1 MFNKCFDIL
10 QFHFE
15 YLFCLSYE
23 KYMPNLKIFDQINL
37 NFRFNYLILMNNI
50 FISEII
56 KTKELKL
63 KALNISL
70 L

>member
-1 MFNKCFDIL
+1 MFNKYFDKL

-15 YLFCLSYE
+15 YIFCLSYE
-23 KYMPNLKIFDQINL
+23 KYMPNLKIFDHINL
-37 NFRFNYLILMNNI
+37 NFRFNYLNLMKNI

-56 KTKELKL
+56 KTKELKYE
-63 KALNISL
+63 ALNISL